1 MANDSQRQSDRP
13 AAARFSYATLLRAL
27 LPTLA
32 ATGIVAFFLA
42 RSPAAARKKP
52 RADGKMSVTL
62 SQKDS
67 SFQPIP
73 PSKGGA
79 SAEVLYEPTGPAF
92 HFVLRAS
99 GLPPNHHYVLE
110 IQADTA
116 TYSVTSRAPDANG
129 GLVIDTTLS
138 QFEEGECVGT
148 NFDQPKPVTGRHSI
162 KLRLKRD
169 GSPASGTMP
178 GVPRTAP
185 GALLACHG
193 NGDGNYDYV
202 LQENEIAEFTGVAS
216 RPDTTR

>member
-1 MANDSQRQSDRP
+1 MANDDNRHADGFPSP
-13 AAARFSYATLLRAL
+13 RFSYSTLLRAL
-27 LPTLA
+27 LPALA
-32 ATGIVAFFLA
+32 ATGIVVFFFA
-42 RSPAAARKKP
+42 RSPAARRKP

-79 SAEVLYEPTGPAF
+79 SGEVVYDSAGSAF

-99 GLPPNHHYVLE
+99 GLPPNHRYVLE

-116 TYSVTSRAPDANG
+116 NYSVTSRASDANG

-138 QFEEGECVGT
+138 EFEEGECVGT
-148 NFDQPKPVTGRHSI
+148 NFDQPRAVAGRHSI
-162 KLRLKRD
+162 KIRLKRD
-169 GSPASGTMP
+169 GSPVSGTMP
-178 GVPRTAP
+178 GVSRSAP

-193 NGDGNYDYV
+193 NGDGNYDY
-202 LQENEIAEFTGVAS
+202 LLLENDVADFTGAAS
-216 RPDTTR
+216 RPDSSR

>member
-1 MANDSQRQSDRP
+1 MANDSKRQSENSG
-13 AAARFSYATLLRAL
+13 AARFSYATLLRAL
-27 LPTLA
+27 LPALA
-32 ATGIVAFFLA
+32 ATGIVAFFFA
-42 RSPAAARKKP
+42 RSPASARKKP
-52 RADGKMSVTL
+52 RPDGKMSITL

-92 HFVLRAS
+92 HFVFRGS
-99 GLPPNHHYVLE
+99 GLPPNRHYVLE

-148 NFDQPKPVTGRHSI
+148 NFDQPKPATGRHSI
-162 KLRLKRD
+162 KIRLKRD

-178 GVPRTAP
+178 GVPRTTP

-202 LQENEIAEFTGVAS
+202 LQENEVAEFTGVAS
-216 RPDTTR
+216 RPDTSR